1 MFPTDL
7 RGFSNEA
14 EGNCFLQI
22 FSIVFYISF
31 CRSIPE
37 SDSTDFHSWSI
48 ACDDVQGVEKM
59 IFASGFDLAMLM
71 LFCFGVGVIAGL
83 GWAYEKYLL
92 RTGVFKN
99 EKSK

>member
-1 MFPTDL
+1 
-7 RGFSNEA
+7 
-14 EGNCFLQI
+14 
-22 FSIVFYISF
+22 
-31 CRSIPE
+31 
-37 SDSTDFHSWSI
+37 
-48 ACDDVQGVEKM
+48 M